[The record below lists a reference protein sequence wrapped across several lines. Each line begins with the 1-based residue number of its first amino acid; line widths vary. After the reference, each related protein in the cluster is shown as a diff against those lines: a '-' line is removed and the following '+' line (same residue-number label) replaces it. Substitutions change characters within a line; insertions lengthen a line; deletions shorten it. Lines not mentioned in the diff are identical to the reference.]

1 MFACEIHENN
11 YCGVFLKNILDKKR
25 LLKKGI
31 LKKREEGN
39 KYVYFTEYSQD
50 DLSKR
55 ELMGVFEKICK
66 TKSGELIVK
75 AIEENEL
82 SYADLELIGKAI
94 ENKRKYAVDKVKC
107 DCLPG
112 QCNCKEHNHCEN

>member
-1 MFACEIHENN
+1 MKIIIVAF
-11 YCGVFLKNILDKKR
+11 FLKNILDKKR

-55 ELMGVFEKICK
+55 ELMRVFEKICK